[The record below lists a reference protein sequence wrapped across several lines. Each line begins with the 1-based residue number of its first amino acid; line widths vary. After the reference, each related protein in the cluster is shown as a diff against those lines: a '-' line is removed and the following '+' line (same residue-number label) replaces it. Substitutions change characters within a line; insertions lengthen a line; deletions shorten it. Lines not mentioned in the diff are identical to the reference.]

1 MPGLEWLELAFDSES
16 EGAALAT
23 FWKGKVPITT
33 SALVAGLEV
42 LRGIQSLILQ
52 LTRPHGTEPTF
63 DVLAIDLRPLVVS
76 VPIAPDREALQV
88 VADAETCLAAAWFG
102 HGGVE

>member
-1 MPGLEWLELAFDSES
+1 M
-16 EGAALAT
+16 
-23 FWKGKVPITT
+23 
-33 SALVAGLEV
+33 

-63 DVLAIDLRPLVVS
+63 DVLAIDLRPLIVS

-88 VADAETCLAAAWFG
+88 VADAETCLAAAWLG
-102 HGGVE
+102 HVGVE